1 MIIIHAMNSLPLA
14 RAVSGTL
21 DTMMRVM
28 PAVVVAGARQTGKS
42 TLARALGRSSQAGGP
57 RQPTPHTRR
66 YLSLDDL
73 DVLHLARHDPD
84 ALVRGSQPVT
94 LDEVQREP
102 DLLSAVKREIDRERR
117 PGRFLL
123 TGSANLLLMRR
134 VSESLAGRASLPV
147 ADGATRAMGLGR
159 CGIWENLVKSPD
171 QDWLDVVREHPTDP
185 EDWRALARRGGFPV
199 PSVHLDAPAER
210 AIWFDGYVRTYL
222 ERDLQA
228 LSSIAALPDF
238 RRLMRAA
245 ALRLGAL
252 LNQTEVGRDI
262 GLRQPTVHR
271 WLNLLETSYLLV
283 RIPAYSV
290 NRTKRLIK
298 APKLYW
304 SDTGLAMHLSQEDEP
319 RGAHLEN
326 LVLQDL
332 LAWRDCRTRRAEVL
346 HWRTTTGEEVEFVIE
361 VDGSVLPIEVKA
373 TRRPRLRDAVIRVRS
388 RRVRPDTRAG
398 LCCTADSWMDTPG
411 VLAAPWWGWVTSYT
425 LAHGQAQSRTHPQ
438 RLRIASWPNTPFPH
452 LVARIASRHSDR
464 ARPRDQESRS
474 VPGSSLRAHRSPTVG
489 PRPPAIELGVERRH
503 PSRSARSAPGPSRP
517 SPPRRGRPATCGLRS
532 DAPKTAGW
540 PWRRRRSGGPP
551 KHRPR
556 LPPALRGW
564 PPVPPRC
571 PRGARRRRR

>member
-1 MIIIHAMNSLPLA
+1 MNNPPLP

-21 DTMMRVM
+21 DSMMRVM
-28 PAVVVAGARQTGKS
+28 PAVVGAGARQTGKS
-42 TLARALGRSSQAGGP
+42 TLARGFDRLAQPDGSVQAAGDS
-57 RQPTPHTRR
+57 RR
-66 YLSLDDL
+66 YLSLDEL
-73 DVLHLARHDPD
+73 DVLDLARRDPD
-84 ALVRGSQPVT
+84 ALVRGSRPVT

-134 VSESLAGRASLPV
+134 VSESLAGRASYLTLWPM
-147 ADGATRAMGLGR
+147 TRREQLGLGR

-171 QDWLDVVREHPTDP
+171 QDWLDVVTEHPADP

-199 PSVHLDAPAER
+199 PAVHLDAPAER

-252 LNQTEVGRDI
+252 LNQARVGRDI
-262 GLRQPTVHR
+262 GLAQPTVHR
-271 WLNLLETSYLLV
+271 WLNLLETSYLLA

-304 SDTGLAMHLSQEDEP
+304 SDTGLAMYLSQEDEP

-332 LAWRDCRTRRAEVL
+332 LAWRDSRPRRAEVL
-346 HWRTTTGEEVEFVIE
+346 HWRTTTGEEVDFVIE

-373 TRRPRLRDAVIRVRS
+373 TRRPRLGDTAGLRAFRAEYHRT
-388 RRVRPDTRAG
+388 TRAG
-398 LCCTADSWMDTPG
+398 LLLHGGDSVEWITPG
-411 VLAAPWWGWVTSYT
+411 VLAAPWWRV
-425 LAHGQAQSRTHPQ
+425 
-438 RLRIASWPNTPFPH
+438 
-452 LVARIASRHSDR
+452 V
-464 ARPRDQESRS
+464 
-474 VPGSSLRAHRSPTVG
+474 
-489 PRPPAIELGVERRH
+489 
-503 PSRSARSAPGPSRP
+503 
-517 SPPRRGRPATCGLRS
+517 
-532 DAPKTAGW
+532 
-540 PWRRRRSGGPP
+540 
-551 KHRPR
+551 
-556 LPPALRGW
+556 
-564 PPVPPRC
+564 
-571 PRGARRRRR
+571 